1 MQIVSVESLLNIN
14 ETLIVQFISFLIFL
28 FIINRVMFRPLRALI
43 KKRDEHVDNVK
54 KGILDAENAYKTL
67 LDQIKAQES
76 AVKTEAFAMRK
87 KLEESG
93 SEEAAAII
101 ESSRQEIMNLKNR
114 VGRELEDQISAAK
127 AHVKKESEA
136 LAVVIMEKVLD
147 RRLQP

>member
-1 MQIVSVESLLNIN
+1 
-14 ETLIVQFISFLIFL
+14 
-28 FIINRVMFRPLRALI
+28 
-43 KKRDEHVDNVK
+43 
-54 KGILDAENAYKTL
+54 
-67 LDQIKAQES
+67 
-76 AVKTEAFAMRK
+76 MRK